1 MQKATGYLPYFLV
14 HGVEP
19 LLPFDLTEA
28 MYLALPVTTP
38 LSSSALLAL
47 RAQQLL
53 KRDKDLKRA
62 AARLLALHF
71 QSADVFVHAHCASI
85 KDFDCQPGTLVLY
98 RNTQIEKEASRKHK
112 PRYLGPMVVVRRTK
126 GGSYILAELDGAV
139 SRTRFAAFRVVPY
152 FARTGGSVVSLEEMG
167 VREGVDEDDA
177 VDAEEGVGEESA
189 QEDSEEEE

>member
-1 MQKATGYLPYFLV
+1 M
-14 HGVEP
+14 
-19 LLPFDLTEA
+19 
-28 MYLALPVTTP
+28 
-38 LSSSALLAL
+38 
-47 RAQQLL
+47 RAH
-53 KRDKDLKRA
+53 R
-62 AARLLALHF
+62 
-71 QSADVFVHAHCASI
+71 ASI